1 MERLI
6 KEGTVRFYSAKEVEH
21 SPIGI
26 GFEKLDRD
34 IFDPNKA
41 YSHVAELGVKRVRIQ
56 SGWMK
61 TESEEGVYNFAWLD
75 EIVDKLIA
83 NNLKPW
89 LNLSYGNPIYTDLAK
104 PVFGAVGCPPIAT
117 EREKKAWLDY
127 VEATV
132 EHFKGRI
139 DLYEIWNEPDLSYS
153 WRHCENEELDRRKNS
168 FEYAEF
174 AKATAK
180 VIREMDPEAKIAA
193 CTLGSLQHLFFV
205 NNAFSTGL
213 YKYIDYVSFHLY
225 STNDFERCNV
235 IRSLAKLVESYDPR
249 IKLIQGESGVQSRS
263 DGNGAMHGFAWSIDK
278 QVKLLLRMLISDLA
292 AGVEFAS
299 YFSTMDM
306 IEALR
311 GRVGSKATYLDYGY
325 FGVVSADF
333 DEDGKATGEYRRK
346 PSYYAL
352 ATLASL
358 VREGCERIDIPYVRH
373 CLSSIRMNGTD
384 CTDNTLVVHS
394 FKFANGDTAFFYWN
408 ATNILT
414 STYEGTISF
423 SIFGQNTENVR
434 LIDMRDGTI
443 YKFPEEMYEDRGRK
457 ELFLKNIPITD
468 FPMAILFKNKE

>member
-1 MERLI
+1 
-6 KEGTVRFYSAKEVEH
+6 
-21 SPIGI
+21 
-26 GFEKLDRD
+26 
-34 IFDPNKA
+34 
-41 YSHVAELGVKRVRIQ
+41 
-56 SGWMK
+56 
-61 TESEEGVYNFAWLD
+61 
-75 EIVDKLIA
+75 
-83 NNLKPW
+83 
-89 LNLSYGNPIYTDLAK
+89 
-104 PVFGAVGCPPIAT
+104 
-117 EREKKAWLDY
+117 
-127 VEATV
+127 
-132 EHFKGRI
+132 
-139 DLYEIWNEPDLSYS
+139 
-153 WRHCENEELDRRKNS
+153 
-168 FEYAEF
+168 
-174 AKATAK
+174 
-180 VIREMDPEAKIAA
+180 
-193 CTLGSLQHLFFV
+193 
-205 NNAFSTGL
+205 
-213 YKYIDYVSFHLY
+213 
-225 STNDFERCNV
+225 
-235 IRSLAKLVESYDPR
+235 
-249 IKLIQGESGVQSRS
+249 
-263 DGNGAMHGFAWSIDK
+263 
-278 QVKLLLRMLISDLA
+278 
-292 AGVEFAS
+292 
-299 YFSTMDM
+299 M

-443 YKFPEEMYEDRGRK
+443 YKFPEEMYEDRGRR
-457 ELFLKNIPITD
+457 EIFLKNIPITD